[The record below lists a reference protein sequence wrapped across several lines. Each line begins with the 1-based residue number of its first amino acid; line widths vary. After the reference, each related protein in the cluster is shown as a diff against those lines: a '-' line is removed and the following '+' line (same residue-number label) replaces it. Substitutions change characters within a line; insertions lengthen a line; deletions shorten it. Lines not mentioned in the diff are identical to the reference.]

1 VIQHRE
7 TSKALG
13 VSRGRRRTGLAD
25 REGSV
30 LHQQALTALGFF
42 MGLTLTSLVLILNA
56 PVPFHAPLGPLSGEQ
71 YFQTVVTYV
80 GIVGAVSSVG
90 LLSFLEVGGGLSP
103 RGGFVDKLGTTL
115 FFLSVFGFMGVL
127 PLLLS
132 PFSRDGAAIVL
143 GVELVLSGVYFI
155 GRRVFE
161 QDDGE
166 EPRTRN

>member
-1 VIQHRE
+1 MVD
-7 TSKALG
+7 K
-13 VSRGRRRTGLAD
+13 
-25 REGSV
+25 EGSV

-42 MGLTLTSLVLILNA
+42 MGLTLTSLVLILDT
-56 PVPFHAPLGPLSGEQ
+56 PGPFHAPLGPLSGEQ

-80 GIVGAVSSVG
+80 GIVGAVTSVG

-132 PFSRDGAAIVL
+132 PFSRDGAVIVL
-143 GVELVLSGVYFI
+143 GVELILSGIYFI
-155 GRRVFE
+155 GRIVFG
-161 QDDGE
+161 QSVDDDV
-166 EPRTRN
+166 RARN